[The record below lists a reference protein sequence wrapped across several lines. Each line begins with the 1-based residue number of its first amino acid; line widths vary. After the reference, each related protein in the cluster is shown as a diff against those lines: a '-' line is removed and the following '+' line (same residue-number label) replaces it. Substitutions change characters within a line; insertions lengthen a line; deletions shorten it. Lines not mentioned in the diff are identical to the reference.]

1 MKNSAIVCEKR
12 IYTETVTS
20 HHHTHGQF
28 LFPLHGSMDLKT
40 AGHQVNL
47 TPEYCFYLAPYTD
60 HVFHS
65 SEQNE
70 FLVLD
75 IPVRILPGSTNDMY
89 EAMDAG
95 WSAIKYLLTEEVKQA
110 SDSAALLNL
119 TNYIT
124 NKLKTATPPSI
135 EHINKNFKQRL
146 SLEML
151 AQIENYHPAYYS
163 KWFKNQTG
171 KSVKEYINELRIEE
185 ARYMLIGTDWPI
197 TRIAGEM
204 DFEII
209 SSFTR
214 WFVKNEGV
222 SPHEFRNLKKR

>member
-1 MKNSAIVCEKR
+1 MMNTAIVCEKR

-20 HHHTHGQF
+20 HSHTYGQF

-40 AGHQVNL
+40 ASHKINL
-47 TPEYCFYLAPYTD
+47 TPEHCFYLAPSTD
-60 HVFHS
+60 HVFRS
-65 SEQNE
+65 ADRNE

-75 IPVRILPGSTNDMY
+75 IPLRMLPGNTNDMY
-89 EAMDAG
+89 EEMDTG
-95 WSAIKYLLTEEVKQA
+95 WSAVKYLLMEELRNNG
-110 SDSAALLNL
+110 SPAALGNL
-119 TNYIT
+119 TNYIAT
-124 NKLKTATPPSI
+124 KIKTVTPPSI
-135 EHINKNFKQRL
+135 EYINKNFKQQL
-146 SLEML
+146 SLETL

-171 KSVKEYINELRIEE
+171 KSLKVYINELRLEE
-185 ARYMLIGTDWPI
+185 ARYMLIVTGWSV

-204 DFEII
+204 DFENI

-222 SPHEFRNLKKR
+222 SPQVFRELKKR